1 MSLGFQNATV
11 VLCATFLCMVMMFE
25 TQLKTN
31 IHDAWIEIAGQGL
44 VVAMA
49 VLSRLGSLANII
61 CVEKDWL
68 IVLAHGSREKLAGES
83 GTVSQ
88 ERRLHGHRF
97 NHGSRSK
104 SKHFKIVRSDERY
117 CPSNRYGIEA
127 PGPSICGPDHG
138 EVLGIGSRI
147 PCSVESRQRIPRV
160 PTFAGSLCE
169 RSRPRHEIPIPRS
182 M

>member
-1 MSLGFQNATV
+1 MNVFLQFPKNDRQQYERITINPTRSGIQLPDGPDRSDPLDRSPDCFPMIAAARMSLGFQNATV

-83 GTVSQ
+83 GTVSE
-88 ERRLHGHRF
+88 ERRLH
-97 NHGSRSK
+97 
-104 SKHFKIVRSDERY
+104 VR
-117 CPSNRYGIEA
+117 
-127 PGPSICGPDHG
+127 
-138 EVLGIGSRI
+138 
-147 PCSVESRQRIPRV
+147 
-160 PTFAGSLCE
+160 
-169 RSRPRHEIPIPRS
+169 
-182 M
+182 